1 MITMPKKKHTA
12 PDLPADDE
20 SFRAIRALGATL
32 AAHRDGDSSGALV
45 ALADVITIASHDGEH
60 AARHRLAWLSTA
72 LATMTAEQRLRGQ
85 PRAGG
90 PWAIDANAGPVPF
103 DDLPEP
109 ERVALT
115 AVVTSMNGDD
125 DGATHLLHEYAHTT
139 GAAAIAE
146 TLANLVVMHTRAQ
159 VTRTGAHRRPDDTD

>member
-1 MITMPKKKHTA
+1 MPKTKRTNY
-12 PDLPADDE
+12 PADDA
-20 SFRAIRALGATL
+20 SFRTIRALGATL
-32 AAHRDGDSSGALV
+32 AAHRDGDTTASLV
-45 ALADVITIASHDGEH
+45 ALADVITLASNDGEY

-85 PRAGG
+85 PRVGG
-90 PWAIDANAGPVPF
+90 PWAIDAHAGPVPF
-103 DDLPEP
+103 DDLPES

-125 DGATHLLHEYAHTT
+125 DGTTHLLHDFAHAT

-159 VTRTGAHRRPDDTD
+159 SARTTGAHRRPDE

>member
-1 MITMPKKKHTA
+1 MPTTNRPA
-12 PDLPADDE
+12 YRADDD

-32 AAHRDGDSSGALV
+32 AAHRDGDTTGALIK
-45 ALADVITIASHDGEH
+45 LADVITLAGRDGEQ
-60 AARHRLAWLSTA
+60 AARSNLAWLATA
-72 LATMTAEQRLRGQ
+72 IATMTAEQRLRGQ

-90 PWAIDANAGPVPF
+90 PWAIKADAGPVPF

-125 DGATHLLHEYAHTT
+125 DGAAVLLHDYANDT
-139 GAAAIAE
+139 GAEAIGE
-146 TLANLVVMHTRAQ
+146 TLANLVVMHTRSFC
-159 VTRTGAHRRPDDTD
+159 TRTGAHRHPD

>member
-1 MITMPKKKHTA
+1 MPKIKRN
-12 PDLPADDE
+12 DYPADED
-20 SFRAIRALGATL
+20 SFRTIRALGATL
-32 AAHRDGDSSGALV
+32 AAHRDGDHTAALV
-45 ALADVITIASHDGEH
+45 ALADVITIAGRDGEY

-90 PWAIDANAGPVPF
+90 PWAIVADAGPVPF

-125 DGATHLLHEYAHTT
+125 DGTTHLLHQYAHAT
-139 GAAAIAE
+139 GAHAIAE

-159 VTRTGAHRRPDDTD
+159 CTRTGAHRRPDE